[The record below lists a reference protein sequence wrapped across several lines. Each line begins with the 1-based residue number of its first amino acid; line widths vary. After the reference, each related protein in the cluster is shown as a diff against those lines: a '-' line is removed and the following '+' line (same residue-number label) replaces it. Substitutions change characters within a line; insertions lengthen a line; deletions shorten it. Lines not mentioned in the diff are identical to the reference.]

1 LLESNKE
8 IFRKREYELFEQQCI
23 QKKLMRTILATY
35 PPVLDEQDSTKFS
48 NYLLHYA
55 AVYCPTYYINTKQ
68 SCVKLSLDCRQHKRM
83 LLFVSLCMI

>member
-23 QKKLMRTILATY
+23 WKKLMGTILATY

-48 NYLLHYA
+48 N
-55 AVYCPTYYINTKQ
+55 K
-68 SCVKLSLDCRQHKRM
+68 
-83 LLFVSLCMI
+83 